1 MINLNFEAN
10 RTTYWDLPSKSA
22 VWGISTASEP
32 AKESLNLAPS
42 PEEGHSAPI
51 QSPQKSDE
59 MGIGNVDQAIK
70 ADQAIKKEDE
80 MTVARILATKGRE
93 VLTAQPHRTL
103 MEVAEI
109 LAARGVGAVVIADVQ
124 GSVLGILSEREI
136 VRAVSQ
142 RGAKALEDAA
152 SMHMTTQVVTTT
164 EDETV
169 FAMAEKMNA
178 GRFRHIP
185 VLKGGR
191 LAGIV
196 SIGDVVKFR
205 LAEME
210 YEQSALREY
219 IAAI

>member
-1 MINLNFEAN
+1 VTYRNLP
-10 RTTYWDLPSKSA
+10 WKSA
-22 VWGISTASEP
+22 GRGGKAAS
-32 AKESLNLAPS
+32 KLTNKSLNLAPS
-42 PEEGHSAPI
+42 LEEGHCAPL
-51 QSPQKSDE
+51 QSPQKSDAT
-59 MGIGNVDQAIK
+59 GIGN
-70 ADQAIKKEDE
+70 ADQAIKEEKE

-124 GSVLGILSEREI
+124 GSVLGILSERDV
-136 VRAVSQ
+136 VRAVGQ
-142 RGAKALEDAA
+142 RGTKALDDAA
-152 SMHMTTQVVTTT
+152 SMHMTPHVVTTT

-169 FAMAEKMNA
+169 MAMAEKMNN

-185 VLKGGR
+185 VLKNGR